1 MTETPGATA
10 VRRGRPRNADLD
22 RAVIETVLTLLG
34 DGVTFAEMSMEG
46 IARAAG
52 VGKAT
57 IYRRWPSKEAL
68 LFDVLATME
77 VPLPEPARRSVRE
90 DLATALGSVR
100 KHNVAKRESTLMRNM
115 QSQIQ
120 SSPELWQR
128 YYDTFIVS
136 RRRVLGEILERGIAN
151 GEIRAE
157 LGADLDLLIDM
168 VVGPLLTRTFQRPD
182 DPVEEDLI
190 ERLVAVLLE
199 GMRPRG

>member
-1 MTETPGATA
+1 VTATPGATA

-57 IYRRWPSKEAL
+57 IYRRWLSKEAL

-90 DLATALGSVR
+90 DLVTALGSVR
-100 KHNVAKRESTLMRNM
+100 KHNLAKRESTLMRNM

-136 RRRVLGEILERGIAN
+136 RRRVLGEILQRGIAN

-157 LGADLDLLIDM
+157 LGTDLDLLIDM
-168 VVGPLLTRTFQRPD
+168 VVGPLLTRTFQRPN
-182 DPVEEDLI
+182 DPVEEDLV
-190 ERLVAVLLE
+190 ERLVAVLLD
-199 GMRPRG
+199 GMGPRC

>member
-1 MTETPGATA
+1 M
-10 VRRGRPRNADLD
+10 
-22 RAVIETVLTLLG
+22 LG
-34 DGVTFAEMSMEG
+34 DGITFAEMSMEG

-57 IYRRWPSKEAL
+57 IYRRWLSKEAL

-90 DLATALGSVR
+90 DLVTALGSVR
-100 KHNVAKRESTLMRNM
+100 KHNLAKRESTLMRNM

-136 RRRVLGEILERGIAN
+136 RRRVLGEILQRGIAN

-157 LGADLDLLIDM
+157 LGTDLDLLIDM

-182 DPVEEDLI
+182 DPVEEDLV

-199 GMRPRG
+199 GMGPRC

>member
-1 MTETPGATA
+1 MTETPGTTA
-10 VRRGRPRNADLD
+10 VRHGRPRNADLD

-46 IARAAG
+46 IARSAG

-77 VPLPEPARRSVRE
+77 VPLPEPGRRSLRE
-90 DLATALGSVR
+90 DLTTALGSVQ
-100 KHNVAKRESTLMRNM
+100 KHNLAKRESTLMRNM

-136 RRRVLGEILERGIAN
+136 RRRVLGEILQRGIAN

-182 DPVEEDLI
+182 DPIEEDLV